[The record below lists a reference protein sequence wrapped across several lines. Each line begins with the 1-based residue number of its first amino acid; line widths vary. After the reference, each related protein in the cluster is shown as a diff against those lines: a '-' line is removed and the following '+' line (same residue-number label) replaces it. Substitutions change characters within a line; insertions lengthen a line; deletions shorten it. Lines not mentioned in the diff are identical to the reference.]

1 VIVDE
6 AVKPLKAVVE
16 TVIGVDEAVM
26 VGLLEAVTVT
36 EFEKVP
42 ATDGLTTSTVALT
55 TGEMLPKLQ
64 VSCCGLAVEMEQVL
78 VSVPPICTWA
88 GFTDAIVQLKPV
100 ALGNVSV
107 STTLLALPL
116 PGAAVLVMVAV

>member
-1 VIVDE
+1 
-6 AVKPLKAVVE
+6 
-16 TVIGVDEAVM
+16 M
-26 VGLLEAVTVT
+26 VGLLDEVTVT
-36 EFEKVP
+36 EFENVP

-64 VSCCGLAVEMEQVL
+64 VSVCGLVEEMEQVF
-78 VSVPPICTWA
+78 VSVPLMFTWS
-88 GFTDAIVQLKPV
+88 GFTDATDQLKPGL
-100 ALGNVSV
+100 LGRASV

>member
-1 VIVDE
+1 
-6 AVKPLKAVVE
+6 
-16 TVIGVDEAVM
+16 M

-64 VSCCGLAVEMEQVL
+64 VSCCGLVVEIVQVL
-78 VSVPPICTWA
+78 VSVPLMIACT

-100 ALGNVSV
+100 ALGKVSV

-116 PGAAVLVMVAV
+116 PGAAVLVIVAV